1 VGLLSANLKAKIA
14 AGNADLYWAV
24 VLSLP
29 SNTRRHSDH
38 TVASATGGLFLGTV
52 LGWTPFK
59 RGCPDSHGHLEITD
73 ATIIIDDTDRSLA
86 AMANGAYANSIRG
99 SVATVYLA
107 ERTLAQSD
115 WFSLLVGRVAA
126 PPDWPSPNQAALRL
140 VVNDLPLR
148 AKVPA
153 LMTRSLWQYADDT
166 GVVGVPAPEIY
177 GRHDS
182 RGQGDGGMVPTL
194 LVDTTTN
201 LYLVQRLYSLAID
214 QVYDDGLPIYGGY
227 TLERVTRHGQV
238 YTCLEFASTPAGA
251 ITCDMRGVDDTETA
265 TGNLITNP
273 VLALY
278 HWLVQIDMTC
288 DTALFTTAAAWATKH
303 GKYCSMRIA
312 EQRVAMDI
320 LNDWVDSIGAI
331 VFFTNT
337 GKIGIAFDAH
347 DDASSYP
354 SGSSLIYQGGGRDD
368 IIPIRLT
375 REYDQIIDS
384 VTGRY
389 SFNSVDGDC
398 TQTLAVMDP
407 NLDERADEDYPMPA
421 SWAAVVV

>member
-1 VGLLSANLKAKIA
+1 MGLLSANLKAKLA

-29 SNTRRHSDH
+29 SSTRRHSDH
-38 TVASATGGLFLGTV
+38 AVASATGGLYTGLV

-73 ATIIIDDTDRSLA
+73 ATVTIDDTDRSLA
-86 AMANGAYANSIRG
+86 AMANGALANSIRG

-107 ERTLAQSD
+107 ERTLASSD
-115 WFSLLVGRVAA
+115 WFSVLVGRVAA
-126 PPDWPSPNQAALRL
+126 PPDWPSPNQAELRL

-153 LMTRSLWQYADDT
+153 LMTRGLWQYADDT
-166 GVVGVPAPEIY
+166 GVIGSPAPEVY

-214 QVYDDGLPIYGGY
+214 QVYDDGLPIYSGY
-227 TLERVTRHGQV
+227 TLERVSKRGQV
-238 YTCLEFASTPAGA
+238 YTCLQFSATPAGA
-251 ITCDMRGVDDTETA
+251 ITVDMRGIEDVGNG
-265 TGNLITNP
+265 TGALISNP
-273 VLALY
+273 VLVLQ
-278 HWLVQIDMTC
+278 HWLTEIGMTC
-288 DTALFTTAAAWATKH
+288 DAALFTTAAAWATKH
-303 GKYCSMRIA
+303 GKYCSFRLS
-312 EQRVAMDI
+312 EQRVAMDV
-320 LNDWVDSIGAI
+320 LNDMADSMGAL

-354 SGSSLIYQGGGRDD
+354 GASSLIYKGGGLDD
-368 IIPIRLT
+368 VNPIRLT
-375 REYDQIIDS
+375 REYDQIVDS
-384 VTGRY
+384 ITGRY
-389 SFNSVDGDC
+389 SLNSVAGDY
-398 TQTLAVMDP
+398 TQTLTVRDNALSE
-407 NLDERADEDYPMPA
+407 NADEDYPMPA